1 MKMKTA
7 IFDLDGTLLNTLSDL
22 CDSVNCAV
30 VPRGFPAVDEELTR
44 QRIGNGVRRLVERC
58 IPEEKRT
65 EAMIDECLDDF
76 RTAYNERMMNRT
88 QPYDGIRTPGR
99 STRRG
104 LRGTACGAAARSRP
118 SSPRFSST
126 RQREE

>member
-7 IFDLDGTLLNTLSDL
+7 IFDLDGTLLNTLGDL
-22 CDSVNCAV
+22 CDSVNCAI

-44 QRIGNGVRRLVERC
+44 QRVGNGVRRLVERC

-88 QPYDGIRTPGR
+88 QPYDGIVDMLKKLHEQGVY
-99 STRRG
+99 
-104 LRGTACGAAARSRP
+104 
-118 SSPRFSST
+118 
-126 RQREE
+126 